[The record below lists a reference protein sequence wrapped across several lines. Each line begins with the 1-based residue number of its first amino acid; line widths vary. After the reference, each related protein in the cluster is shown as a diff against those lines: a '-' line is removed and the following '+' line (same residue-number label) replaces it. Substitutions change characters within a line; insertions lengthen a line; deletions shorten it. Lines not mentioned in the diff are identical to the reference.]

1 MFDDVVPITISDR
14 AAAEIRNIMQ
24 TKNIPADYGLRVGV
38 KGGGCGVSLLL
49 GFDKQKDSD
58 RGYVVQDIPV
68 YIDRKHAMYVI
79 GKEIDF
85 HESEDARGFMF
96 VDQPRQHASQV
107 AGS

>member
-24 TKNIPADYGLRVGV
+24 TKNIPGDYGLRVGV

-58 RGYVVQDIPV
+58 RGYVVKDIPV

-96 VDQPRQHASQV
+96 VDQPRHASPV
-107 AGS
+107 ADA